1 MTVTSASP
9 GAVSR
14 PSAVR
19 TLLARTASRHPEWW
33 IVAIALGAWGAVIV
47 PHLWPD
53 QPLAGAVH
61 DHAQHHMPTAA
72 LSWGESYLHAGTA
85 WVVMVLAM
93 MLLVAVPRVRFVA
106 AVCPGRIRT
115 RAIAQ
120 TVAGVLLVWIALGLL
135 TSVIPIVVPAVTAGD
150 APWAFIAIWLHRG
163 GVAADP
169 VEVDGVA
176 ALPRRA
182 RAASRRRWTGASAD
196 GRPARRVVRG
206 LLRTGDGGD
215 GPHRAPAAADDRPHD
230 RAGRRARRD
239 PTACAAI
246 RLVAVATSV
255 IGLATVGAAALGA

>member
-33 IVAIALGAWGAVIV
+33 IVAIALGAWGAVVV

-85 WVVMVLAM
+85 WLVMVLAM

-150 APWAFIAIWLHRG
+150 APWAFIAIWLTAAAWQLTPWKWTALLRCH
-163 GVAADP
+163 GVR
-169 VEVDGVA
+169 V
-176 ALPRRA
+176 PRRE
-182 RAASRRRWTGASAD
+182 GD
-196 GRPARRVVRG
+196 GRARVRMGARHGAWCVASCGPAMVAMVLTGHPLPLMIGLTIGLAGERGATRPRRG
-206 LLRTGDGGD
+206 
-215 GPHRAPAAADDRPHD
+215 
-230 RAGRRARRD
+230 
-239 PTACAAI
+239 I